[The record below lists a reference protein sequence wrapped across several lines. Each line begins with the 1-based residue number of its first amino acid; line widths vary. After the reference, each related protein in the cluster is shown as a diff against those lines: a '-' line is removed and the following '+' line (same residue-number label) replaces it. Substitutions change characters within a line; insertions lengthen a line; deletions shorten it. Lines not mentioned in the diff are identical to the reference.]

1 MILELTIPEIKAET
15 EQITVRNTSSKVLFS
30 IPVLAITAE
39 VMLKSTNNT
48 ISPTTK
54 PITIPLINVNLL
66 NSIVILFKKKHPQ
79 I

>member
-1 MILELTIPEIKAET
+1 MILELTIPEIKVET
-15 EQITVRNTSSKVLFS
+15 EQITVSNTSSKVLFS
-30 IPVLAITAE
+30 IPVLVITAE

-66 NSIVILFKKKHPQ
+66 NSIVILFKKKHPR